1 MALGHDTDES
11 AWVAKYVSI
20 GGTDHEARSLYQR
33 MHAKVAPSPETNDDG
48 HGSTGLKGL
57 THSSN
62 GPSVTETPAKNAGQ
76 KSLPSPTPPAVEA
89 DLFGDTPP
97 PKVAR
102 KTQDVEVHPDAPKK
116 KRGRPPVNW
125 SDRPKSQQ
133 ELDLF
138 ELSLEIEKKNAKDHN
153 QMGFIATAMI
163 YASLPH
169 SEIDG
174 AVFKRKNGD
183 LSLTI
188 LNDPDIGLPFGKIPR
203 IITAFLCT
211 EAKRHRDERGPNI
224 ELGKSQAEFAKKL
237 GLNTGG
243 GVRGDITR
251 LKDQAKRLFT
261 SHITLVGTP
270 NSQFHW
276 SNVNITDS
284 GMLLW
289 NPHDVNDRAPWES
302 KLRLSDKFFNE
313 CIAHS
318 VPIDLRVLHQLRSP
332 LAIDIYIW
340 MTYRYNS
347 ISGPTPISWKQ
358 LKWQFGANYAADEQG
373 LKNFISNFKTQLRRV
388 QAAYREAKFSV
399 DQHKLTLHPS
409 PPHILPPADR
419 D

>member
-1 MALGHDTDES
+1 MGLEKNTDEKT
-11 AWVAKYVSI
+11 WVDRYVSI
-20 GGTDHEARSLYQR
+20 GGGTMCEGRTLYRR
-33 MHAKVAPSPETNDDG
+33 MHPLSETSPKNDDF
-48 HGSTGLKGL
+48 
-57 THSSN
+57 
-62 GPSVTETPAKNAGQ
+62 PAEIRQ
-76 KSLPSPTPPAVEA
+76 KDVPTQKTISAPISPAIEA
-89 DLFGDTPP
+89 DLFGDTPQ
-97 PKVAR
+97 KISVR
-102 KTQDVEVHPDAPKK
+102 KTSVVNTTTNSLKK

-125 SDRPKSQQ
+125 SDKPKSQQ

-211 EAKRHRDERGPNI
+211 EAKRHQEDRGPII

-237 GLNTGG
+237 GLSSSG
-243 GVRGDITR
+243 GVRGDVTR

-261 SHITLVGTP
+261 SHITLLGSSGT
-270 NSQFHW
+270 QFHW
-276 SNVNITDS
+276 NNVNITDS

-289 NPHDVNDRAPWES
+289 NPHNVDEKSPWES

-313 CIAHS
+313 CITHS
-318 VPIDLRVLHQLRSP
+318 VPIDLRVIHKLRSP

-347 ISGPTPISWKQ
+347 ISHPTPISWRQ
-358 LKWQFGANYAADEQG
+358 LKWQIGANYANDDQG
-373 LKNFISNFKTQLRRV
+373 MKNFISNFKAQLRNV
-388 QAAYREAKFSV
+388 QITYPEAKFSV
-399 DQHKLTLHPS
+399 DEHKLTLYPS
-409 PPHILPPADR
+409 LPHILPAIND
-419 D
+419 